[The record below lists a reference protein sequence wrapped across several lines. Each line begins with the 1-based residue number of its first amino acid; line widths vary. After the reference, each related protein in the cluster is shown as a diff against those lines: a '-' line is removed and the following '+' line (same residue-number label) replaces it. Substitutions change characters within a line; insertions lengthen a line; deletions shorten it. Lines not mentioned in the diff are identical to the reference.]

1 MISPL
6 YLILSLVFILI
17 WAVLFL
23 PVRLHLVLSEKGK
36 SISLGWFFMML
47 GADFVSKTFELRL
60 FSQRIMSRKIQ
71 KKRKEK
77 EEVKKAKKIKKKG
90 RGFEI
95 SDLWKEK
102 DLISRVLVVLFR
114 FLKDML
120 KRIRLNRFFVEA
132 EVATPDPALTGV
144 IYGGLCALS
153 VPTNLISP
161 DIRIKVQPDFENEVP
176 RGRAEVAFSTRLI
189 DAAGTVL
196 KMFFALPKIRII
208 KTLIKKKRR

>member
-102 DLISRVLVVLFR
+102 DLISRVLVVFFR

-120 KRIRLNRFFVEA
+120 RRISLNRFFVEA

-161 DIRIKVQPDFENEVP
+161 DIRIKVQPDFENEIP

-189 DAAGTVL
+189 DAAGAVL

-208 KTLIKKKRR
+208 KTFIKKKRR